1 MAVTSR
7 FNITEMAVGQ
17 SGGENLFNAALRT
30 LDISVQLTA
39 ISFDTGSGTGGE
51 TGGEV
56 YIVSNGGT
64 VSPFTGKDNQ
74 IAYYDNGFK
83 FIPAINGWVVF
94 ITDELLYYKFD
105 GTTWEKQSQGLF
117 PVEAKTGNYTVVTP
131 DDVGKLFTNEGAGGT
146 ITFSLPAATVGQHY
160 YFAIAAAQTLQ
171 VDPAASENISLPPT
185 GVLQGNGVDIF
196 SNVVGETLHV
206 ICAVTGTWNVW
217 GTTGTWAV

>member
-1 MAVTSR
+1 MAATNR
-7 FNITEMAVGQ
+7 FNITEMVVGQ

-30 LDISVQLTA
+30 LDISIKLTVIDKDLTA
-39 ISFDTGSGTGGE
+39 PPGGE

-56 YIVSNGGT
+56 YIPAAT
-64 VSPFTGKDNQ
+64 ATGAWVGKENN
-74 IAYYDNGFK
+74 IAYFDNGYK
-83 FIPAINGWVVF
+83 FIPAINGWIAF

-105 GTTWEKQSQGLF
+105 GTSWNKQSQGLF
-117 PVEAKTGNYTVVTP
+117 PVEAKTGNYTIVTP
-131 DDVGKLFTNEGAGGT
+131 DDNGKLFTNTGASGT

-160 YFAIAAAQTLQ
+160 YFAIGAAFELQ
-171 VDPAASENISLPPT
+171 VDPQPSENISLPPT

-217 GTTGTWAV
+217 GTTGTWSV

>member
-1 MAVTSR
+1 MAVTNR
-7 FNITEMAVGQ
+7 FNITEMVVGQ

-30 LDISVQLTA
+30 LDISIKLTVIDKDLTA
-39 ISFDTGSGTGGE
+39 PPGGE

-56 YIVSNGGT
+56 YIPAAT
-64 VSPFTGKDNQ
+64 ATGVWVGKENN
-74 IAYYDNGFK
+74 IAYFDNGYK
-83 FIPAINGWVVF
+83 FIPAINGWIVF

-117 PVEAKTGNYTVVTP
+117 PVEAKTGNYTIVTP
-131 DDVGKLFTNEGAGGT
+131 DDVGKLFTNEGASGT

-160 YFAIAAAQTLQ
+160 YFAIAAAFEMQI
-171 VDPAASENISLPPT
+171 DPTASENISLPPT
-185 GVLQGNGVDIF
+185 GILQGNGIDIF

-217 GTTGTWAV
+217 GTTGTWNV